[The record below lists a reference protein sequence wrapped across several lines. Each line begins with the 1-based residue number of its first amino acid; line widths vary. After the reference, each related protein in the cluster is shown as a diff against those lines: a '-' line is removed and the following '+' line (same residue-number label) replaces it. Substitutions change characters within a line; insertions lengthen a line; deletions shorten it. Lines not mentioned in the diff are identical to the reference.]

1 MASSDVD
8 QKYLGRIAV
17 ATAETNPLVSKSL
30 YQILGLSVVLAR
42 KLFRARKLRKLDT
55 SRDTKSLSLYH
66 HIVWLSREGLSIL
79 EVCVLPYVQSGEQ
92 GPECQVIAAKL
103 RASFYHI
110 FCLFH
115 NNPPITSASGPSTS
129 GTPTPL
135 SPRDDNGRRRT
146 RSGSGGSQAERRDST
161 PKRSSRD
168 SKGKRPLLRDPIDSI
183 TSDASFLTNPYAGMQ
198 PGTSPP
204 PGLTPQ
210 LPPGLAP
217 IPPKPSSFLL
227 PAINFIPLTSTYF
240 RAASTTAAALLPGA
254 HPLRLSVAIEHVA
267 FLWDCVH
274 DHNGARQLAR
284 RAIRDLRQGEE
295 EGVTDEAYQDAAEMV
310 GILGKLMRRTSLDGT
325 PALGSQASP
334 SSTGPSAGPS
344 GTASAPPLP
353 AAVTANPPPTAPP
366 SAPIPTTP
374 RRVSVLR
381 DPENPPSLEGG
392 PVGGVPS
399 TPSSHKRRP
408 SGSGGSRST
417 TQANTPRE
425 RTRDPSE
432 TTQRTRLTTVGV
444 TPPRVPVKDVE
455 TPPRPPPKD
464 PPRTTP
470 SSRAASKQN
479 TPSQRTPGSQRTS
492 TSQKPASQK
501 TTTPLRERP
510 TTTATTPRQTRS
522 SSGSRPTTRRRRSS
536 DEYILPQPQTT
547 KISPLRSKRQTQQV
561 SKPPQIPEQDFG
573 STLQNGFY
581 DDYPTPPLT
590 EGEGSSR

>member
-8 QKYLGRIAV
+8 QKYLGRIAA
-17 ATAETNPLVSKSL
+17 ATAEANPLVSNSL

-115 NNPPITSASGPSTS
+115 NNPPITSASGQSGPSTS
-129 GTPTPL
+129 GTPRPL

-146 RSGSGGSQAERRDST
+146 QSGSGSFQMERRDST
-161 PKRSSRD
+161 PKRGSRD

-183 TSDASFLTNPYAGMQ
+183 TSDASFLTNPYAGIQ
-198 PGTSPP
+198 PGSSPP
-204 PGLTPQ
+204 PGLAPQ

-274 DHNGARQLAR
+274 DHDGARQLAR

-295 EGVTDEAYQDAAEMV
+295 EGVTDEGYQDAAEMV
-310 GILGKLMRRTSLDGT
+310 GILGKLMKRTSMDGT
-325 PALGSQASP
+325 PAIGSQASP
-334 SSTGPSAGPS
+334 PSAGPS
-344 GTASAPPLP
+344 NGSTMAQARPATTSSPPSAPP
-353 AAVTANPPPTAPP
+353 T
-366 SAPIPTTP
+366 APIPTTP
-374 RRVSVLR
+374 RRVNVLR
-381 DPENPPSLEGG
+381 DPETPASLER
-392 PVGGVPS
+392 PVGGTQT
-399 TPSSHKRRP
+399 TPSSHRR
-408 SGSGGSRST
+408 SGSRGT

-425 RTRDPSE
+425 RTRDPGD
-432 TTQRTRLTTVGV
+432 TTTPRTRHGSTSGV
-444 TPPRVPVKDVE
+444 TPPRVPAKDIE

-470 SSRAASKQN
+470 SMRSPSKQN
-479 TPSQRTPGSQRTS
+479 TPSLRTPSQRTPS
-492 TSQKPASQK
+492 SQKPTSQK
-501 TTTPLRERP
+501 TTTPLRER
-510 TTTATTPRQTRS
+510 TTNTSPRDNRS
-522 SSGSRPTTRRRRSS
+522 TSGSRSSTRRRPGAPSQQAQGTS
-536 DEYILPQPQTT
+536 P
-547 KISPLRSKRQTQQV
+547 ISPLRTRPKAQSQPLQQ
-561 SKPPQIPEQDFG
+561 QGLERFG
-573 STLQNGFY
+573 SGPQTTFY
-581 DDYPTPPLT
+581 ESYPTPPPT
-590 EGEGSSR
+590 DGEGSR

>member
-8 QKYLGRIAV
+8 QKYLGRIAA
-17 ATAETNPLVSKSL
+17 ATADTNPLVSNSL
-30 YQILGLSVVLAR
+30 YQLLGLSVVLAR

-115 NNPPITSASGPSTS
+115 NNPPITSASAQSGLSPS

-135 SPRDDNGRRRT
+135 SLRDDNGRRRT
-146 RSGSGGSQAERRDST
+146 RSGSGGSQTERRNST

-198 PGTSPP
+198 PGTTPP
-204 PGLTPQ
+204 PGLAPQ

-227 PAINFIPLTSTYF
+227 PAINFIPLTSTHF
-240 RAASTTAAALLPGA
+240 RAASTIAASLLPGA

-274 DHNGARQLAR
+274 DHDGARQLAR

-295 EGVTDEAYQDAAEMV
+295 EGVTDEGYRDAAEMV
-310 GILGKLMRRTSLDGT
+310 GILGKLMRRTSIDGT
-325 PALGSQASP
+325 PAMGSQASP
-334 SSTGPSAGPS
+334 ASAGPS
-344 GTASAPPLP
+344 SAPATVP
-353 AAVTANPPPTAPP
+353 AVPSISRSDPPPTAPP
-366 SAPIPTTP
+366 TAPIPTTP
-374 RRVSVLR
+374 RRVNVLR
-381 DPENPPSLEGG
+381 DPENPDVGAS
-392 PVGGVPS
+392 GGVP
-399 TPSSHKRRP
+399 TPPSSHKRN
-408 SGSGGSRST
+408 GSRGT

-425 RTRDPSE
+425 RTRDPGE
-432 TTQRTRLTTVGV
+432 TTTPRTRLSNTAGV
-444 TPPRVPVKDVE
+444 TPPRVPAKDVE

-464 PPRTTP
+464 YPRTTP
-470 SSRAASKQN
+470 STRGPSKQN
-479 TPSQRTPGSQRTS
+479 TPSQRTTSQRAPS
-492 TSQKPASQK
+492 QRSPPSQKPASQK
-501 TTTPLRERP
+501 TTTPLRER
-510 TTTATTPRQTRS
+510 TTSSTRERRS
-522 SSGSRPTTRRRRSS
+522 NSGSRPSTRRANDVASQP
-536 DEYILPQPQTT
+536 PQSQAQSQ
-547 KISPLRSKRQTQQV
+547 ISPLRQKRQTQ
-561 SKPPQIPEQDFG
+561 PQPQQTPQQTFG
-573 STLQNGFY
+573 TSVQSGFY
-581 DDYPTPPLT
+581 SDYPTPPPT
-590 EGEGSSR
+590 DGEGSR

>member
-8 QKYLGRIAV
+8 QKYLGRIAA
-17 ATAETNPLVSKSL
+17 ATAEANPLVSNSL

-79 EVCVLPYVQSGEQ
+79 EVCVLPYVQNGEQ

-115 NNPPITSASGPSTS
+115 NNPPITSASGQSGPSTS
-129 GTPTPL
+129 GTPRPL

-146 RSGSGGSQAERRDST
+146 RSGSGGSPAERRDST

-183 TSDASFLTNPYAGMQ
+183 TSDASFLTNPYAGIQ

-204 PGLTPQ
+204 PGLAPQ

-227 PAINFIPLTSTYF
+227 PAINFVPLTSTYF

-274 DHNGARQLAR
+274 DHDGARQLAR

-295 EGVTDEAYQDAAEMV
+295 EGVTDEGYQDAAEMV
-310 GILGKLMRRTSLDGT
+310 GILGKLMRRTSMDGT
-325 PALGSQASP
+325 PAIGSQASP
-334 SSTGPSAGPS
+334 PSAGPS
-344 GTASAPPLP
+344 NVPATPQTLPSA
-353 AAVTANPPPTAPP
+353 TSPPPTAPP
-366 SAPIPTTP
+366 TAPIPTTP
-374 RRVSVLR
+374 RRVNVLR
-381 DPENPPSLEGG
+381 DPETPASLEGPG
-392 PVGGVPS
+392 TQT
-399 TPSSHKRRP
+399 TPTRHKR
-408 SGSGGSRST
+408 SGSSRGT
-417 TQANTPRE
+417 AQANTPRE
-425 RTRDPSE
+425 RTRDPGE
-432 TTQRTRLTTVGV
+432 TSTPRTRHGSTTGA
-444 TPPRVPVKDVE
+444 TPPRVPVKDVD

-470 SSRAASKQN
+470 STRAPSKQS
-479 TPSQRTPGSQRTS
+479 TPSQRTSSQRTPL
-492 TSQKPASQK
+492 SQKPASQK
-501 TTTPLRERP
+501 TTTPLRER
-510 TTTATTPRQTRS
+510 TTNTIPRDTRS
-522 SSGSRPTTRRRRSS
+522 NSGSRPSTRRRNDPLS
-536 DEYILPQPQTT
+536 QQTQAT
-547 KISPLRSKRQTQQV
+547 SQTSPLRPKPKTPTQALQ
-561 SKPPQIPEQDFG
+561 QQGLERFG
-573 STLQNGFY
+573 SGPQSAFY
-581 DDYPTPPLT
+581 ENYPTPPPT
-590 EGEGSSR
+590 DGEGSR